1 MENKPAWVLK
11 NFDRNTYYKLILNE
25 TGEYLRKT
33 STTELKEATTFD
45 NYLQACNYAKFNNEF
60 TLVSYANEL

>member
-1 MENKPAWVLK
+1 VNY
-11 NFDRNTYYKLILNE
+11 YYKLILNE

-45 NYLQACNYAKFNNEF
+45 NYLQACNYAKFNPEF

>member
-1 MENKPAWVLK
+1 METKPKWVLK
-11 NFDRNTYYKLILNE
+11 HNKDNSYYKLVLNE

-45 NYLQACNYAKFNNEF
+45 NYLQACNYAKFNPAF
-60 TLVSYANEL
+60 TMVSYKNEL